1 MQKKKRFVNLT
12 PHNVNIMRGTQGNL
26 IVPPSG
32 LVSRVMKNLVKDK
45 VNGVEVVSFNYG
57 EIKGLPTPQD
67 GVIYIVSDMVA
78 QAAKRPDVM
87 SPWGPQRHNNGNIVG
102 YSGLACYAT
111 N

>member
-1 MQKKKRFVNLT
+1 MQEKKRFVNLT
-12 PHNVNIMRGTQGNL
+12 PHNVNIMRGDQGNL

-57 EIKGLPTPQD
+57 EIKGLPTPQA

-87 SPWGPQRHNNGNIVG
+87 SPWGLQKDEKGSVV
-102 YSGLACYAT
+102 SCLGLACYAT

>member
-1 MQKKKRFVNLT
+1 MQEKKRFVNLT
-12 PHNVNIMRGTQGNL
+12 PHNVNIMRGVEGNL
-26 IVPPSG
+26 IIPPSG

-57 EIKGLPTPQD
+57 EIKGLPTPQA

-87 SPWGPQRHNNGNIVG
+87 TPWGLQKDEKGSVV
-102 YSGLACYAT
+102 SCLGLVCYAT